1 LHFLYSGFETVQLI
15 ASRIVPFIDCA
26 LLEER
31 SAREALLRDRDGGF
45 FLYLSDSDGSS
56 VAGERL
62 IRLGFR
68 DALIWLNE
76 SAETSGEFWE

>member
-1 LHFLYSGFETVQLI
+1 MRFLYSGFETVQLI
-15 ASRIVPFIDCA
+15 ASRIVPFIDSA

-31 SAREALLRDRDGGF
+31 SACEALLRDRDGEF
-45 FLYLSDSDGSS
+45 ILYLSDSDGSS
-56 VAGERL
+56 VTGERL

-76 SAETSGEFWE
+76 KAESSGEFWE

>member
-1 LHFLYSGFETVQLI
+1 LHFLYSGFETLQLI
-15 ASRIVPFIDCA
+15 ASRIVPCIDSA

-31 SAREALLRDRDGGF
+31 NAREALLRDRDGEF
-45 FLYLSDSDGSS
+45 ILYLSDSDGSPA
-56 VAGERL
+56 AGERL

-76 SAETSGEFWE
+76 KAENPGEFWE

>member
-1 LHFLYSGFETVQLI
+1 MQLI
-15 ASRIVPFIDCA
+15 ASRIVPFIDSA

-31 SAREALLRDRDGGF
+31 SACEALLRDRDGEF
-45 FLYLSDSDGSS
+45 ILYLSDSDGSS
-56 VAGERL
+56 VTGERL

-76 SAETSGEFWE
+76 KAESSGEFWE